1 MGDSKNN
8 QSKMPKKEKK
18 KVIIG
23 IIVVVVIIAIVIAF
37 VVIGKITS
45 PEPPKA
51 ITFQEK
57 YTITEFRLENS
68 VTTTEEYQG
77 FKTELDGYSGMIKDS
92 AKMSVDDKEKFI
104 EFTRN
109 IDNKYTSSKARTLA
123 YHGLV
128 KKQYDE
134 DLANNIFTDT
144 TKAHIEA
151 LFIEYDS
158 LYKEGK
164 YKEAFGKMESVS
176 NELSVGITED
186 GVKHERT
193 PQEKAAIEEK
203 KAAEAK
209 AEMLASVRGTA
220 YHTDAKYNE
229 EVSDPNNG
237 NKGRV
242 VENGTEVYDQGN
254 GATYTYISKDKF
266 IEMMTRNGTSEE
278 LARQWADMMANGAG
292 LIPIGAE
299 EDGTYE

>member
-1 MGDSKNN
+1 MGKLKNN
-8 QSKMPKKEKK
+8 LSKMPKEEKK
-18 KVIIG
+18 KMIIG
-23 IIVVVVIIAIVIAF
+23 IIVVVLLLAIIVAI
-37 VVIGKITS
+37 VVIGKNKL
-45 PEPPKA
+45 PEPPKGV
-51 ITFQEK
+51 TFQEK

-68 VTTTEEYQG
+68 ITTTEEYQG
-77 FKTELDGYSGMIKDS
+77 FKTELDGYSAMIKDS

-109 IDNKYTSSKARTLA
+109 IDNKYKSSKARAIA

-128 KKQYDE
+128 KKQYNE
-134 DLANNIFTDT
+134 DLANNIFTET

-151 LFIEYDS
+151 LFVEYDS

-164 YKEAFGKMESVS
+164 YKEAFGKVESVS

-209 AEMLASVRGTA
+209 AEMLANVRGTA

-254 GATYTYISKDKF
+254 GATYTYITKEQF

-278 LARQWADMMANGAG
+278 MARMMAELLPARDG
-292 LIPIGAE
+292 LVPIGAE
-299 EDGTYE
+299 EDGRYE